1 MAEDTDP
8 ESKTEDPTSKRLG
21 DARSKGDVAKSMDLP
36 QWATMAAVTG
46 VLLISGGAMA
56 QNLMVSLTPFIAHAD
71 QFTLQNNGALQVA
84 RLALSAAMPIVM
96 TVLGTAAVAGVAGN
110 VIQTGF
116 IWAPEKIKP
125 DISKMSPFG
134 GLKRVFGFD
143 SLVNFGKS
151 LIKITVIGVICWT
164 SLAPHQRDLEGLTM
178 AEPVQVLG
186 FTMTVLKTLFMSVLG
201 AMGVGAIGDWLWQR
215 KRFTERLRMTREEV
229 KEEHKQAEG
238 DPHVRGRQKQLRMQR
253 AKRRMMDAVP
263 KATVVVVNP
272 THFAVA
278 LRYDDE
284 TPAPLCVAKG
294 LDSLALK
301 IRQIAEEAG
310 VAVVEDPPL
319 ARALYAAVEMDQTI
333 PRQHYEAVA
342 KVIGFVMNAARRR
355 RARPLP

>member
-36 QWATMAAVTG
+36 QWATLAAVTA
-46 VLLISGGAMA
+46 VLFISGGSMA
-56 QNLMVSLTPFIAHAD
+56 QNLMVGLTPFIAHPD
-71 QFTLQNNGALQVA
+71 GFVLQNNGALQVA
-84 RLALSAAMPIVM
+84 RLALNAAMPIMV
-96 TVLGTAAVAGVAGN
+96 TVLATAALAGVAGN

-116 IWAPEKIKP
+116 IWAPDKIKP
-125 DISKMSPFG
+125 DLSKLSPFG

-151 LIKITVIGVICWT
+151 LIKITVIGLICWT

-178 AEPVQVLG
+178 AEPAQVLG
-186 FTMTVLKTLFMSVLG
+186 FTMIVMKSLFMSVLG
-201 AMGVGAIGDWLWQR
+201 AMGVAAIADWLWQR
-215 KRFTERLRMTREEV
+215 KRFIERLRMSREEV
-229 KEEHKQAEG
+229 KEEHKQSEG
-238 DPHVRGRQKQLRMQR
+238 DPHVRARQKQIRMER
-253 AKRRMMDAVP
+253 AKRRMMKEVP

-301 IRQIAEEAG
+301 IREIAEEAG
-310 VAVVEDPPL
+310 VPVVEDPPL
-319 ARALYAAVEMDQTI
+319 ARALYAAVELDQTI

-342 KVIGFVMNAARRR
+342 KVIGFVMSAARRR
-355 RARPLP
+355 RARPLR

>member
-36 QWATMAAVTG
+36 QWATMSAVTA
-46 VLLISGGAMA
+46 VLLISGGSMA
-56 QNLMVSLTPFIAHAD
+56 QTLMTSLTPFIAHPD
-71 QFTLQNNGALQVA
+71 EFVLQNNGALQVA
-84 RLALSAAMPIVM
+84 RLALNAAMPIMM
-96 TVLGTAAVAGVAGN
+96 TVLITAALAGVAGN

-125 DISKMSPFG
+125 DLSKMSPLG
-134 GLKRVFGFD
+134 GFKRVFGFD

-151 LIKITVIGVICWT
+151 LIKITVIGLICWT
-164 SLAPHQRDLEGLTM
+164 TLAPRQRDLEGLAM
-178 AEPVQVLG
+178 GEPAQVLG
-186 FTMTVLKTLFMSVLG
+186 FTMTVLKALFMSVLG
-201 AMGVGAIGDWLWQR
+201 AMGVGAIADWLWQR
-215 KRFTERLRMTREEV
+215 KRFTERLRMSREEV

-238 DPHVRGRQKQLRMQR
+238 DPHIRARQKQIRMER
-253 AKRRMMDAVP
+253 AKRRMMKEVP

-301 IRQIAEEAG
+301 IREIAEEAG
-310 VAVVEDPPL
+310 VPIVEDPPL
-319 ARALYAAVEMDQTI
+319 ARALYAAVALDQTI

-342 KVIGFVMNAARRR
+342 KVIGFVMSAARRR
-355 RARPLP
+355 RAPQLR